1 MALIMVAR
9 EMLRIKIETRTKAVQ
24 TEPDLCME
32 VGKMVLN
39 QDFKT
44 VRAYMERSSNFPLY
58 HDTLLPLTLH
68 TLHA

>member
-9 EMLRIKIETRTKAVQ
+9 EMLRRIAKTDKAVQ

-32 VGKMVLN
+32 VGKMVLK
-39 QDFKT
+39 QDFHT
-44 VRAYMERSSNFPLY
+44 VRNYMEHTSHFPLY
-58 HDTLLPLTLH
+58 HTALLPLTLH